1 MRFLD
6 IYFLDQKLVLT
17 WHWQGLHKYLIF
29 QLMDLI
35 LTLTGDLADA
45 FVSLSRMIDDLRGS
59 LASVQAENKVS
70 LFFQHFSNFFWLIL
84 KSSVFRCSK
93 IELTLWWSVMMKAM
107 AKMMTAATVM
117 KAITT
122 MNNCYTGHDS
132 YLLEWEGYISKVLI
146 NYDFFFRI
154 WKKIWTTWR
163 IFKASWSK
171 TSPMYDQS
179 LVKTFLGWH

>member
-70 LFFQHFSNFFWLIL
+70 WFFNTSQISFDWFS
-84 KSSVFRCSK
+84 
-93 IELTLWWSVMMKAM
+93 
-107 AKMMTAATVM
+107 TVM

-132 YLLEWEGYISKVLI
+132 YLLEWERYISKVLI
-146 NYDFFFRI
+146 NYEFFFQDLKENLDNLKDI
-154 WKKIWTTWR
+154 
-163 IFKASWSK
+163 
-171 TSPMYDQS
+171 QS
-179 LVKTFLGWH
+179 QLEQNIPHVRSIISENILGWH

>member
-70 LFFQHFSNFFWLIL
+70 WFFNTSQISFDWFS
-84 KSSVFRCSK
+84 
-93 IELTLWWSVMMKAM
+93 
-107 AKMMTAATVM
+107 TVM

-132 YLLEWEGYISKVLI
+132 YLLEWEGYILI
-146 NYDFFFRI
+146 NYDLFFRI

-179 LVKTFLGWH
+179 LVKTFWDDIKCIHTLECLTLLSICLSTYIFYIFLL